1 MFMATIY
8 KDAPMYGLL
17 SLMIT
22 LWARDLGP
30 DKATDLGPD
39 KATDLCPDKA
49 RELCVLIKP
58 QLTRL
63 ILHSEEVGHN
73 RVADL
78 YERFLYQKSTQNPQ

>member
-22 LWARDLGP
+22 LWAR
-30 DKATDLGPD
+30 DLGPD